1 MLCSVY
7 KSHKRHETYLYVEKR
22 DDFSRVPALL
32 MDTFGVPEH
41 VLTIEISPQRKLA
54 AADSAKVIQDL
65 RNNGFYLQ
73 VPQQQESML
82 AVHKAMQQA
91 DAELAKMNVADD
103 GCPQVRG

>member
-7 KSHKRHETYLYVEKR
+7 KSRKRDETYLYVEKR
-22 DDFSRVPALL
+22 DDFSRVPTLL
-32 MDTFGVPEH
+32 METFGTPEH
-41 VLTIEISPQRKLA
+41 VLTTELSPQRKLA

-73 VPQQQESML
+73 VPQQEESML

-91 DAELAKMNVADD
+91 DAELAQMNSAD
-103 GCPQVRG
+103 GVCSQARG